1 VPGTSVSVTTGA
13 FSASTTFTTALDQTS
28 EPSTFSTAPA
38 LGIKAAHVANIP
50 AVVVPFAAT
59 AIAGADTIG
68 ESDVAHKAIM
78 ENSLKAFM
86 IFTPIYISI

>member
-1 VPGTSVSVTTGA
+1 M
-13 FSASTTFTTALDQTS
+13 
-28 EPSTFSTAPA
+28 PA
-38 LGIKAAHVANIP
+38 D
-50 AVVVPFAAT
+50 VVPFAAT

-86 IFTPIYISI
+86 IFTPIHISI